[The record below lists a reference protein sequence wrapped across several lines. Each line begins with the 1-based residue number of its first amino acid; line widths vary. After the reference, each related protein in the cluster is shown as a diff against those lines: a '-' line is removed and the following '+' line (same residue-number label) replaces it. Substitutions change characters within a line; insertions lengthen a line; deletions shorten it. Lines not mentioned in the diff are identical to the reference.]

1 MPDIAIENVVRVTL
15 SVAEAGMSAKNVNA
29 VALFTNDA
37 PINLTDAYLIGKN
50 VAAFA
55 SHFATGSLTMKMIS
69 AIFAQNKNV
78 ISGNGYLAV
87 IPMRS
92 TVSATPASASITVDS
107 AQITALQA
115 VTDGTLKITINGTV
129 HNYGGMDFSGVQNID
144 DVKKILAANFSDA
157 EITVSGT
164 TMTFSTKTVGTTAS
178 IVLGAGTVVGS
189 TDISTILDVQYATT
203 VSGTN
208 SSGETLVEAIGRTMS
223 AVAYCGILS
232 TAIEEDD
239 KILENSTYIA
249 GLKDCI
255 YLNAWHSVKDIDGA
269 CATIS
274 GKSEKSTRCL
284 CYGYGSYADAKVMS
298 AAYAGRAFSTN
309 FSGSNTSQTMNLKS
323 LVGVSPDT
331 TLTENDYAKAKAAGV
346 DLYVNYNNGLPKV
359 FSTGGNGFFDT
370 VYENMA
376 LRFSVQANIFNAL
389 GTTATKIPQTE
400 TGMSV
405 LRSAVAQSFIQF
417 VNNGCLAAGTW
428 TGSDTFG
435 DPEVFRQNIEQ
446 KGWYVYS
453 LPIKDQQQAE
463 REQRIA
469 PVVQGACKRAGAI
482 HEADVILS
490 VEN

>member
-29 VALFTNDA
+29 VALFTNDE
-37 PINLTDAYLIGKN
+37 PVNLAEPFILGKN
-50 VAAFA
+50 VAAFS
-55 SHFATGSLTMKMIS
+55 SHFATGSLTMKMVS
-69 AIFAQNKNV
+69 AIFAQNKNI
-78 ISGNGYLAV
+78 ISGNGYLVV

-92 TVSATPASASITVDS
+92 TVSATSAKTSVKVDT
-107 AQITALQA
+107 AQITALKA
-115 VTDGTLKITINGTV
+115 ITNGTLKVKINGTDY
-129 HNYGGMDFSGVQNID
+129 NYGGMNFSGIHSID
-144 DVKKILAANFSDA
+144 DVKNILASTFSEA
-157 EITVSGT
+157 EISYTGT
-164 TMTFSTKTVGTTAS
+164 TLTFATKTVGTAAS
-178 IVLGAGTVVGS
+178 ITLAAGTVAGA
-189 TDISTILDVQYATT
+189 TDISTILDVESAT
-203 VSGTN
+203 SEAGTN
-208 SSGETLVEAIGRTMS
+208 ASGETLPDAIARTNS

-249 GLKDCI
+249 GLKDNI

-274 GKSEKSTRCL
+274 GKSEKTTRCL
-284 CYGYGSYADAKVMS
+284 CYGHGSYADAKVMS

-323 LVGVSPDT
+323 LVGVAPDT
-331 TLTENDYAKAKAAGV
+331 TLTENDYAKAKTAGV

-389 GTTATKIPQTE
+389 GTTSTKIPQTE

-453 LPIKDQQQAE
+453 LPIKEQQQAE